1 MAAEPQKEWF
11 EKNYYKTLGVN
22 EKASAKDITKAYRK
36 LARELH
42 PDKNPGDTAAE
53 SRFKEVSAAYDVI
66 GDEEKRTRYDEV
78 RRLGPMTGGRGGPG
92 GPGGPGGAG
101 GFNVGFD
108 DIGDLL
114 GGLFNR
120 GGGGGGGRGGRG
132 GPQQQQTRAQEGA
145 DLEADLTLD
154 FDDAVNGLETTITL
168 TSEATCH
175 TCSGSGSNPGSKP
188 ETCKVC
194 KGKGVQDE
202 DQGLFSFSRPCTSCS
217 GRGSIITDPCTTCR
231 GIGVEVR
238 PRDVKVRIPA
248 GVKTGQ
254 KIRLKGR
261 GGPGRLGGPPG
272 DLFVRVN
279 VADHPLFA
287 RSGADLTID
296 VPITFAEAALGAN
309 VKVPTLDGE
318 PVTIRIP
325 AGTATGKTFR
335 LRGKG
340 GSGDLLATVVVT
352 VPDELS
358 DEQRQAI
365 EALAEATPD
374 SPRAHL
380 GV

>member
-11 EKNYYKTLGVN
+11 EKDYYKVLGVA

-42 PDKNPGDTAAE
+42 PDANPGDNAAE
-53 SRFKEVSAAYDVI
+53 ERFKEVSSAYDVI
-66 GDEEKRTRYDEV
+66 GDEEKRAAYDEV
-78 RRLGPMTGGRGGPG
+78 RRMGPMAGGFGGPG
-92 GPGGPGGAG
+92 APGGGPG

-120 GGGGGGGRGGRG
+120 GGGRGGRA
-132 GPQQQQTRAQEGA
+132 QQQQPRAQSGA

-154 FDDAVNGLETTITL
+154 FDDAVKGLETTITL

-175 TCSGSGSNPGSKP
+175 TCSGSGSKPGSTP

-194 KGKGVQDE
+194 NGTGIQDE
-202 DQGLFSFSRPCTSCS
+202 NQGLFSFSRPCTACG
-217 GRGSIITDPCTTCR
+217 GRGAVIADPCPTCR

-238 PRDVKVRIPA
+238 PRDIKVRIPA

-254 KIRLKGR
+254 KIRIKGR

-272 DLFVRVN
+272 DLYVRVK
-279 VADHPLFA
+279 VRDHPLFG
-287 RSGADLTID
+287 RSGKDLTID
-296 VPITFAEAALGAN
+296 VPITFAEAALGAD

-335 LRGKG
+335 LRGKAG
-340 GSGDLLATVVVT
+340 GGDLLATVVVT
-352 VPDELS
+352 VPDALS
-358 DEQRQAI
+358 DEQRRAV
-365 EALAEATPD
+365 EALAAATPQ

>member
-11 EKNYYKTLGVN
+11 EKDYYKTLGVDS
-22 EKASAKDITKAYRK
+22 KASAKDITKAYRK

-42 PDKNPGDTAAE
+42 PDANPGDAAAE
-53 SRFKEVSAAYDVI
+53 ARFKEVSSAYDVV
-66 GDEEKRTRYDEV
+66 GDDEKRSRYDEV
-78 RRLGPMTGGRGGPG
+78 RRMGPMSGGFGGPGSPG
-92 GPGGPGGAG
+92 GPGGPG

-120 GGGGGGGRGGRG
+120 GGRGGRG
-132 GPQQQQTRAQEGA
+132 GQQQPQRGQQGA
-145 DLEADLTLD
+145 DLEADLTLE

-168 TSEATCH
+168 TSEATCS
-175 TCSGSGSNPGSKP
+175 TCAGSGSRPGSTP

-202 DQGLFSFSRPCTSCS
+202 NQGLFSLSRPCAACA

-279 VADHPLFA
+279 VADHPLFG
-287 RSGADLTID
+287 RSGGDLTID
-296 VPITFAEAALGAN
+296 VPITFAEAALGAD
-309 VKVPTLDGE
+309 VKVPTLDAQ

-325 AGTATGKTFR
+325 PGTATGKTFR
-335 LRGKG
+335 LRGKAG
-340 GSGDLLATVVVT
+340 KGDLLATVVVT
-352 VPDELS
+352 VPEALTD
-358 DEQRQAI
+358 DQRAAI
-365 EALAEATPD
+365 EALAAASPE
-374 SPRAHL
+374 SPRTHL

>member
-11 EKNYYKTLGVN
+11 EKDYYKALGVT
-22 EKASAKDITKAYRK
+22 EKASAKEITKAYRK

-42 PDKNPGDTAAE
+42 PDANPGDAQAE
-53 SRFKEVSAAYDVI
+53 ERFKEVSSAYDVI
-66 GDEEKRTRYDEV
+66 GDEEKRKSYDEV
-78 RRLGPMTGGRGGPG
+78 RRMGPMAAGFGGAPG
-92 GPGGPGGAG
+92 GPGGPG

-120 GGGGGGGRGGRG
+120 GGRGGRG
-132 GPQQQQTRAQEGA
+132 APRQQSRAQQGA

-154 FDDAVNGLETTITL
+154 FDDAVKGLETTITL

-175 TCSGSGSNPGSKP
+175 TCGGTGAKPGSKP
-188 ETCKVC
+188 ETCSVC
-194 KGKGVQDE
+194 NGKGVQDE
-202 DQGLFSFSRPCTSCS
+202 NQGLFSFSRPCAACA
-217 GRGSIITDPCTTCR
+217 GRGVIITDPCTTCR

-248 GVKTGQ
+248 GVKSGQ

-272 DLFVRVN
+272 DLYVRIT
-279 VADHPLFA
+279 VADHPLFG
-287 RSGADLTID
+287 RSGKDLTID
-296 VPITFAEAALGAN
+296 VPITFAEAALGAD
-309 VKVPTLDGE
+309 VKVPTLDAD

-325 AGTATGKTFR
+325 PGTATGKTFR
-335 LRGKG
+335 LRGKA

-352 VPDELS
+352 VPDSLS
-358 DEQRQAI
+358 PEQRTAI
-365 EALAEATPD
+365 EALAAASPE

>member
-11 EKNYYKTLGVN
+11 EKNYYKTLGVD
-22 EKASAKDITKAYRK
+22 EKASAKEITKAYRK

-42 PDKNPGDTAAE
+42 PDANPGDTAAE
-53 SRFKEVSAAYDVI
+53 ERFKEVSAAYDVV
-66 GDEEKRTRYDEV
+66 GDEEKRAKYDEV
-78 RRLGPMTGGRGGPG
+78 RRLGPMAGGF
-92 GPGGPGGAG
+92 GGPGGAPGG

-114 GGLFNR
+114 GGLF
-120 GGGGGGGRGGRG
+120 GRGGRG
-132 GPQQQQTRAQEGA
+132 PRGGPQPHTRGQPGA

-154 FDDAVNGLETTITL
+154 FDDAVKGLETTITL

-175 TCSGSGSNPGSKP
+175 TCAGTGARPGSKP
-188 ETCKVC
+188 EPCAAC
-194 KGKGVQDE
+194 KGRGIQDE
-202 DQGLFSFSRPCTSCS
+202 NQGLFSFSRPCAACG

-261 GGPGRLGGPPG
+261 GGPGRAGGPPG
-272 DLFVRVN
+272 DLYVRVK
-279 VADHPLFA
+279 VADHPLFGRA
-287 RSGADLTID
+287 GNDLTID
-296 VPITFAEAALGAN
+296 VPITFAEAALGAD
-309 VKVPTLDGE
+309 VKVPTLDAD

-325 AGTATGKTFR
+325 PGTATGKTFR
-335 LRGKG
+335 LRGKAG
-340 GSGDLLATVVVT
+340 AGDLLATVVVP
-352 VPDELS
+352 VPGSLT
-358 DEQRQAI
+358 DEQRKAI
-365 EALAEATPD
+365 EALAAASPE

>member
-11 EKNYYKTLGVN
+11 EKDYYKALGVN

-42 PDKNPGDTAAE
+42 PDANPDDAAAE
-53 SRFKEVSAAYDVI
+53 ERFKEVSSAYDVI
-66 GDEEKRTRYDEV
+66 GDEEKRTSYDEV
-78 RRLGPMTGGRGGPG
+78 RRMGPMAGGFGGPG
-92 GPGGPGGAG
+92 GQAG

-120 GGGGGGGRGGRG
+120 GGRGGRG
-132 GPQQQQTRAQEGA
+132 GPQQQQSRAQQGA

-168 TSEATCH
+168 TSEATCS
-175 TCSGSGSNPGSKP
+175 TCAGSGSNPGSDP
-188 ETCKVC
+188 EACKVC
-194 KGKGVQDE
+194 NGKGIQDE
-202 DQGLFSFSRPCTSCS
+202 NQGLFSFSRPCAACS
-217 GRGSIITDPCTTCR
+217 GRGAIITDPCLTCR

-272 DLFVRVN
+272 DLFVKIK
-279 VADHPLFA
+279 VADHPLFG
-287 RSGADLTID
+287 RSGTDLTID
-296 VPITFAEAALGAN
+296 VPITFAEAALGAA
-309 VKVPTLDGE
+309 VKVPTLDAE

-325 AGTATGKTFR
+325 AGTSTGKTFR

-340 GSGDLLATVVVT
+340 GGGDLLASVVVI
-352 VPDELS
+352 VPEDLT
-358 DEQRQAI
+358 EQQRAAI
-365 EALAEATPD
+365 EAFADATPE

>member
-11 EKNYYKTLGVN
+11 EKDYYKTLGVN
-22 EKASAKDITKAYRK
+22 EKATAKDITKAYRK

-42 PDKNPGDTAAE
+42 PDKNPGDAAAE
-53 SRFKEVSAAYDVI
+53 TRFKEVSAAYDVI
-66 GDEEKRTRYDEV
+66 GDEEKRKSYDEV
-78 RRLGPMTGGRGGPG
+78 RRLGPMAGGFGGPG
-92 GPGGPGGAG
+92 GPGGPGG

-114 GGLFNR
+114 GGLFGR
-120 GGGGGGGRGGRG
+120 GGRGGRG
-132 GPQQQQTRAQEGA
+132 GPQQQSRAQAGA

-154 FDDAVNGLETTITL
+154 FDDAVRGLETTITL

-175 TCSGSGSNPGSKP
+175 TCSGTGSKPGSTP

-194 KGKGVQDE
+194 NGKGVQDE
-202 DQGLFSFSRPCTSCS
+202 NQGLFSFSRPCASCG
-217 GRGSIITDPCTTCR
+217 GRGAIITDPCTTCR

-248 GVKTGQ
+248 GVKEGQ

-272 DLFVRVN
+272 DLFVRIH
-279 VADHPLFA
+279 VADHPLFG
-287 RSGADLTID
+287 RSGNDLTIE
-296 VPITFAEAALGAN
+296 VPITFAEAALGGT
-309 VKVPTLDGE
+309 VKVPTLDGS

-325 AGTATGKTFR
+325 PGTASGKTFR
-335 LRGKG
+335 LRGKAG
-340 GSGDLLATVVVT
+340 AGDLLASVVVT
-352 VPDELS
+352 VPDSLT
-358 DEQRQAI
+358 DAQREAI
-365 EALAEATPD
+365 EALAAASPD

>member
-11 EKNYYKTLGVN
+11 EKDYYKALGVN
-22 EKASAKDITKAYRK
+22 EKALAKEITKAYRK

-42 PDKNPGDTAAE
+42 PDANPGDAAAE
-53 SRFKEVSAAYDVI
+53 ERFKEVSAAYDVI
-66 GDEEKRTRYDEV
+66 GDEEKRKSYDEV
-78 RRLGPMTGGRGGPG
+78 RRMGPMAGGFGGP
-92 GPGGPGGAG
+92 PGGGAG

-114 GGLFNR
+114 GGLF
-120 GGGGGGGRGGRG
+120 GRGGRG
-132 GPQQQQTRAQEGA
+132 GGPQQQSRAQQGA

-154 FDDAVNGLETTITL
+154 FDDAVKGLETTITL

-175 TCSGSGSNPGSKP
+175 TCSGSGSAPGSSL
-188 ETCKVC
+188 ETCGVC
-194 KGKGVQDE
+194 HGKGVQDE
-202 DQGLFSFSRPCTSCS
+202 NQGLFSFSRPCASCG
-217 GRGSIITDPCTTCR
+217 GRGAIITDPCTTCR

-248 GVKTGQ
+248 GVKAGQ

-272 DLFVRVN
+272 DLYVKIR
-279 VADHPLFA
+279 VADHPLFG
-287 RSGADLTID
+287 RSGKDLTID
-296 VPITFAEAALGAN
+296 VPITFAEAALGAD
-309 VKVPTLDGE
+309 VKVPTLDAE

-335 LRGKG
+335 LRGKA

-352 VPDELS
+352 VPGDLS

-365 EALAEATPD
+365 EALAAASPD

>member
-1 MAAEPQKEWF
+1 MSAEPQKDWF
-11 EKNYYKTLGVN
+11 ENDYYKALGVS
-22 EKASAKDITKAYRK
+22 EDASAKDITKAYRK

-42 PDKNPGDTAAE
+42 PDANPGDAKAE
-53 SRFKEVSAAYDVI
+53 ERFKEVSAAYDVV
-66 GDEEKRTRYDEV
+66 GDEEKRARYDEV
-78 RRLGPMTGGRGGPG
+78 RRMGPMGGIFGGG
-92 GPGGPGGAG
+92 APGGAG

-114 GGLFNR
+114 GGLF
-120 GGGGGGGRGGRG
+120 GRGGRG
-132 GPQQQQTRAQEGA
+132 GGGRGAQQERGQRGS

-168 TSEATCH
+168 TSEATCS
-175 TCSGSGSNPGSKP
+175 TCSGSGSQPGSTP
-188 ETCKVC
+188 ETCGVC
-194 KGKGVQDE
+194 HGKGVQDE
-202 DQGLFSFSRPCTSCS
+202 NQGLFSFSRPCGACG
-217 GRGSIITDPCTTCR
+217 GRGAIITDPCRTCQ

-272 DLFVRVN
+272 DLFVHVK
-279 VADHPLFA
+279 VADHPLFGRA
-287 RSGADLTID
+287 GKDLTID
-296 VPITFAEAALGAN
+296 VPITFSEAALGAK

-318 PVTIRIP
+318 PVTIKLP
-325 AGTATGKTFR
+325 PGTATGKTFR

-340 GSGDLLATVVVT
+340 GDGDLLATVVVA
-352 VPDELS
+352 VPSNLTA
-358 DEQRQAI
+358 EQRAAV
-365 EALAEATPD
+365 EALAEATSD

>member
-11 EKNYYKTLGVN
+11 EKNYYKTLGVD

-42 PDKNPGDTAAE
+42 PDANPGNAAAE
-53 SRFKEVSAAYDVI
+53 ERFKEVSSAYDVV
-66 GDEEKRTRYDEV
+66 GDEEKRKSYDEV
-78 RRLGPMTGGRGGPG
+78 RRMGPMAGGFRQPGGPGAPG
-92 GPGGPGGAG
+92 GPGGP

-120 GGGGGGGRGGRG
+120 GGRGGRS
-132 GPQQQQTRAQEGA
+132 GPQQERAQPGT

-168 TSEATCH
+168 TSEATCS
-175 TCSGSGSNPGSKP
+175 TCSGTGAKPGSKP

-194 KGKGVQDE
+194 HGKGVQDE
-202 DQGLFSFSRPCTSCS
+202 NQGLFSFSRPCAACA

-231 GIGVEVR
+231 GIGVVVR

-248 GVKTGQ
+248 GVKSGQ

-272 DLFVRVN
+272 DLFVKIKVD
-279 VADHPLFA
+279 DHPLFG
-287 RSGADLTID
+287 RSGKDLTID
-296 VPITFAEAALGAN
+296 VPITFAEAALGAD
-309 VKVPTLDGE
+309 VKVPTLDAE

-325 AGTATGKTFR
+325 PGTATGKTFR
-335 LRGKG
+335 LRGKA

-352 VPDELS
+352 VPGELTA
-358 DEQRQAI
+358 EQRAAI
-365 EALAEATPD
+365 ESLAAATSD

>member
-11 EKNYYKTLGVN
+11 EKNYYKTLGVD
-22 EKASAKDITKAYRK
+22 EKASAKEITKAYRK

-42 PDKNPGDTAAE
+42 PDANPGDNAAE
-53 SRFKEVSAAYDVI
+53 ERFKEVSAAYDVI
-66 GDEEKRTRYDEV
+66 GDEEKRAKYDEV
-78 RRLGPMTGGRGGPG
+78 RRLGPMAGGF
-92 GPGGPGGAG
+92 GGPGGAPGG

-114 GGLFNR
+114 GGLF
-120 GGGGGGGRGGRG
+120 GRGGRG
-132 GPQQQQTRAQEGA
+132 PQGGPQQQTRGQPGA

-154 FDDAVNGLETTITL
+154 FDDAVRGLETTITL

-175 TCSGSGSNPGSKP
+175 TCDGTGSRPGSKP
-188 ETCKVC
+188 EPCKAC
-194 KGKGVQDE
+194 KGRGIQDE
-202 DQGLFSFSRPCTSCS
+202 NQGLFSFSRPCVACS

-261 GGPGRLGGPPG
+261 GGPGRAGGPPG
-272 DLFVRVN
+272 DLYVRVK
-279 VADHPLFA
+279 VADHPLFGRA
-287 RSGADLTID
+287 GNDLTID
-296 VPITFAEAALGAN
+296 VPITFAEAALGAD
-309 VKVPTLDGE
+309 VKVPTLDAD

-325 AGTATGKTFR
+325 PGTATGKTFR
-335 LRGKG
+335 LRGKAG
-340 GSGDLLATVVVT
+340 AGDLLATVVVT
-352 VPDELS
+352 VPGSLT
-358 DEQRQAI
+358 DEQRKAI
-365 EALAEATPD
+365 EALAAASPE

>member
-11 EKNYYKTLGVN
+11 EKDYYKALGVN
-22 EKASAKDITKAYRK
+22 EKASAKDVTKAYRK

-42 PDKNPGDTAAE
+42 PDANPNDSAAE
-53 SRFKEVSAAYDVI
+53 ERFKEVSSAYDVI

-78 RRLGPMTGGRGGPG
+78 RRLGPMGGGFGGPR
-92 GPGGPGGAG
+92 GPGGAG
-101 GFNVGFD
+101 GANVGFD
-108 DIGDLL
+108 DIGDML

-120 GGGGGGGRGGRG
+120 GGRGGRSGRG
-132 GPQQQQTRAQEGA
+132 GPQQQSRAQEGA

-168 TSEATCH
+168 TSEASCS
-175 TCSGSGSNPGSKP
+175 TCSGSGSNPGSTP
-188 ETCKVC
+188 EACRVC

-202 DQGLFSFSRPCTSCS
+202 NQGLFSFSRPCAACG
-217 GRGSIITDPCTTCR
+217 GRGAVITDPCRTCR

-272 DLFVRVN
+272 DLFVKVK
-279 VADHPLFA
+279 VADHPLFGRA
-287 RSGADLTID
+287 GRDLTID
-296 VPITFAEAALGAN
+296 VPITFAEAALGAA
-309 VKVPTLDGE
+309 VKVPTLDSD

-340 GSGDLLATVVVT
+340 GDGDLLASVVVI
-352 VPDELS
+352 VPDELT
-358 DEQRQAI
+358 DTQRAAI
-365 EALAEATPD
+365 EAFADATPE

>member
-1 MAAEPQKEWF
+1 MATEPQKEWF
-11 EKNYYKTLGVN
+11 EKDYYKALGVD
-22 EKASAKDITKAYRK
+22 EKASAKEITKAYRK

-42 PDKNPGDTAAE
+42 PDANPGDSAAE
-53 SRFKEVSAAYDVI
+53 ERFKEVSSAYDVV
-66 GDEEKRTRYDEV
+66 GDEEKRTKYDEV
-78 RRLGPMTGGRGGPG
+78 RRLGPMAGGFGGS
-92 GPGGPGGAG
+92 GGAPDG

-114 GGLFNR
+114 GGLFGR
-120 GGGGGGGRGGRG
+120 GGRGPRG
-132 GPQQQQTRAQEGA
+132 GPQQQSRAQQGT

-175 TCSGSGSNPGSKP
+175 TCSGRGSKP
-188 ETCKVC
+188 GSTPEACKVC
-194 KGKGVQDE
+194 NGKGVQDE
-202 DQGLFSFSRPCTSCS
+202 NQGLFSFSRPCAACG

-254 KIRLKGR
+254 KIRLQGR
-261 GGPGRLGGPPG
+261 GGPGRAGGPPG
-272 DLFVRVN
+272 DLYVRVK
-279 VADHPLFA
+279 VADHPLFG
-287 RSGADLTID
+287 RSGRDLTID
-296 VPITFAEAALGAN
+296 VPISFAEAALGAD
-309 VKVPTLDGE
+309 VKVPTLDSD

-325 AGTATGKTFR
+325 PGTSTGKIFR
-335 LRGKG
+335 LRGKAG
-340 GSGDLLATVVVT
+340 AGDLLATVVVS
-352 VPDELS
+352 VPHALS

-365 EALAEATPD
+365 EALAAASPE

>member
-11 EKNYYKTLGVN
+11 EKDYYKTLGVN
-22 EKASAKDITKAYRK
+22 EKATAKDITKAYRK

-53 SRFKEVSAAYDVI
+53 TRFKEVSAAYDVI
-66 GDEEKRTRYDEV
+66 GDEEKRKSYDEV
-78 RRLGPMTGGRGGPG
+78 RRLGPMAGGFGGPG
-92 GPGGPGGAG
+92 GPGGPGAG

-114 GGLFNR
+114 GGLFGR
-120 GGGGGGGRGGRG
+120 GGRGGRG
-132 GPQQQQTRAQEGA
+132 GPQQQSRAQTGA

-154 FDDAVNGLETTITL
+154 FDDAVRGLETTITL

-175 TCSGSGSNPGSKP
+175 ICSGTGAKPGSTP

-194 KGKGVQDE
+194 NGKGVQDE
-202 DQGLFSFSRPCTSCS
+202 NQGLFSFSRPCASCA
-217 GRGSIITDPCTTCR
+217 GRGAIITDPCTTCR

-248 GVKTGQ
+248 GVKEGQ

-272 DLFVRVN
+272 DLFVRIH
-279 VADHPLFA
+279 VADHPLFG
-287 RSGADLTID
+287 RSGNDLTIE
-296 VPITFAEAALGAN
+296 VPITFAEAALGGT
-309 VKVPTLDGE
+309 VKVPTLDGS

-325 AGTATGKTFR
+325 PGTASGKTFR
-335 LRGKG
+335 LRGKAG
-340 GSGDLLATVVVT
+340 AGDLLASVVVT
-352 VPDELS
+352 VPDSLT
-358 DEQRQAI
+358 DAQREAI
-365 EALAEATPD
+365 EALAAASPD
-374 SPRAHL
+374 SPRSHL